1 MPEVRVVE
9 LADRLGALFYQHALF
24 EVEQVRRLFAGLL
37 PPAVEVAGGNH
48 IVADAL
54 VVKLEQRFIVHQ
66 NVAAAGLVLK
76 FLHFRAQLQVF
87 AEEGVAR
94 LPVTLH
100 QRVTDKQLAAERRI
114 DLAVVD
120 LARGDHRQAVNGHF
134 FGRHH
139 RALRALPV
147 RFTVRALEQMLRH
160 RLHPFRIDTGGNASP
175 QAAGFHQFRDHG
187 PLRRLLEQAR
197 TREDGETGVAR
208 AGILLLLGV
217 LHPNVGQQAGQQRD
231 MNFAVL
237 RRFAVH
243 RNAQL
248 FHHLPKLGIDILP
261 LAHAQ
266 VVEEIHP
273 ALAAELVRR
282 ERLLLLAEVVPQVH
296 EGEEI
301 GLFVVE
307 AAVLFVRGL
316 LFVHRTLARILNGE
330 RRGNDH
336 CLAHAAVL
344 LRFQHHAR
352 QTRVDRE
359 LAELAAQRRQ
369 LIDRRLL
376 VGGNRPELFQ
386 QTHAVLNVALIRRF
400 DERKRRDV
408 AQPQGGHLQDNGR
421 QVGAQNFRVGKL
433 RARQEIVFGVE
444 TNADPFRHAAAAAL
458 TLVGRRLRNGLNRQ
472 PLDLGAVAVAA
483 DARRTRVD
491 HVFDARHGE
500 RGFRHV
506 GRQDDAASA
515 VRLEDAVLFAVGQAG
530 IQRQDLG
537 VAQVA
542 LAERIGGIA
551 DFAFAA
557 HEDQDVARAFVT
569 QLVNGIKNSLQL
581 VALGII
587 RLFHNRAIAHF
598 HGIRAS
604 RHLNNRR
611 IVEVLRETFRVDGR
625 GGDDHFQIRA
635 TRQQLFQVAEQEV
648 DVQAALVRFV
658 NDDGVVLHQQAILLN
673 FRQQNT
679 VGHQLDHGVIAHVVA
694 ESHLVADAAARL
706 RLQLFGN
713 TVGNGARRQT
723 TRLGMANQAFYP
735 AAQLHTDFRQLGGFP
750 RTGFTR
756 DNHHLVVAYGLK
768 NVLFLLADGQ
778 VFRVGN
784 CRARSFAQHNLPCR
798 LFNLFRHLLVNGLLS
813 IRIFNLLDAVQTAGK
828 ALFTAQRQRIELLQ
842 EHREGEFLL
851 FCHSVK
857 GQYTP

>member
-1 MPEVRVVE
+1 MDGHAVRVGPRLELIGQPQLEVALMPEVRVVE
-9 LADRLGALFYQHALF
+9 LADRLRPLFNQHALF

-139 RALRALPV
+139 RALRPLPV
-147 RFTVRALEQMLRH
+147 RLAVRALKQMLRH

-307 AAVLFVRGL
+307 ATVLF
-316 LFVHRTLARILNGE
+316 I
-330 RRGNDH
+330 
-336 CLAHAAVL
+336 
-344 LRFQHHAR
+344 
-352 QTRVDRE
+352 
-359 LAELAAQRRQ
+359 
-369 LIDRRLL
+369 
-376 VGGNRPELFQ
+376 
-386 QTHAVLNVALIRRF
+386 
-400 DERKRRDV
+400 
-408 AQPQGGHLQDNGR
+408 
-421 QVGAQNFRVGKL
+421 
-433 RARQEIVFGVE
+433 
-444 TNADPFRHAAAAAL
+444 
-458 TLVGRRLRNGLNRQ
+458 
-472 PLDLGAVAVAA
+472 
-483 DARRTRVD
+483 
-491 HVFDARHGE
+491 
-500 RGFRHV
+500 
-506 GRQDDAASA
+506 
-515 VRLEDAVLFAVGQAG
+515 
-530 IQRQDLG
+530 
-537 VAQVA
+537 
-542 LAERIGGIA
+542 
-551 DFAFAA
+551 
-557 HEDQDVARAFVT
+557 
-569 QLVNGIKNSLQL
+569 
-581 VALGII
+581 
-587 RLFHNRAIAHF
+587 
-598 HGIRAS
+598 
-604 RHLNNRR
+604 
-611 IVEVLRETFRVDGR
+611 
-625 GGDDHFQIRA
+625 
-635 TRQQLFQVAEQEV
+635 
-648 DVQAALVRFV
+648 
-658 NDDGVVLHQQAILLN
+658 
-673 FRQQNT
+673 
-679 VGHQLDHGVIAHVVA
+679 
-694 ESHLVADAAARL
+694 
-706 RLQLFGN
+706 
-713 TVGNGARRQT
+713 
-723 TRLGMANQAFYP
+723 
-735 AAQLHTDFRQLGGFP
+735 
-750 RTGFTR
+750 
-756 DNHHLVVAYGLK
+756 
-768 NVLFLLADGQ
+768 
-778 VFRVGN
+778 
-784 CRARSFAQHNLPCR
+784 
-798 LFNLFRHLLVNGLLS
+798 
-813 IRIFNLLDAVQTAGK
+813 
-828 ALFTAQRQRIELLQ
+828 
-842 EHREGEFLL
+842 
-851 FCHSVK
+851 
-857 GQYTP
+857 